1 MYDLG
6 ADQSSPQITPSV
18 SALLDE
24 HERVNADFLNT
35 VYLPLLMI
43 FELIQ
48 RFIQVYPEGFFSQ
61 ANALQCLSKSSDED
75 FFPQISPHPL
85 FCRVSGLF
93 LAQLMGTNV
102 STCSALKAR
111 PCLRRG
117 PDPSATLPFTVR
129 ETDGADSRCVF
140 EEAVLDLVQFVVPLT
155 GWFAA
160 QPLIEQ

>member
-48 RFIQVYPEGFFSQ
+48 RFIQVYPGFFFSQ

>member
-1 MYDLG
+1 MG
-6 ADQSSPQITPSV
+6 ADLSRPQITLLV

-24 HERVNADFLNT
+24 HEQVNALFLNT
-35 VYLPLLMI
+35 VYLPLPLLMI
-43 FELIQ
+43 CGPIQ
-48 RFIQVYPEGFFSQ
+48 RGSFQ
-61 ANALQCLSKSSDED
+61 ALQCLGKSSDED
-75 FFPQISPHPL
+75 FSSQISPHPL

-102 STCSALKAR
+102 STCSALKAG

-129 ETDGADSRCVF
+129 ETDGSDSRCVF

-155 GWFAA
+155 GWFLA